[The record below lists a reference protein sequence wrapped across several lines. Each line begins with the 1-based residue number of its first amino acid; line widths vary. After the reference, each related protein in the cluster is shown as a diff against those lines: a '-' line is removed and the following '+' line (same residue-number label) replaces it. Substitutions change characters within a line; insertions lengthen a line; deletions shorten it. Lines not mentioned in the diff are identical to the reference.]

1 MIRTKRQHPRLGPAS
16 EWSWQATSFT
26 VSMIATLSL
35 LAIGMPALA
44 QHKHAI
50 SEQFVDGA
58 PAVAN
63 EVIVKLRTNAGANA
77 VAELPA
83 PSSVFSWQNG
93 NLLRSEI
100 PRAFRFLFYPLI
112 IVLAYRIHSTGASVL
127 FSPTLL
133 DVITVAACAATLG
146 VGWTVRQHYKHSRA
160 ILPAWMIRDSSRF
173 AMLLT
178 VIALGSYIDLF
189 EIEKEVLI
197 WPGGLAALGLSIAL
211 RVTML
216 HEPAVAEALL
226 AFGLLML
233 FELHWL
239 ALLLLPLHVAIVL
252 DSRLANKYP
261 SALAWDTRRT
271 GAFAHAYGFAF
282 AGGLVLSVVK
292 EMLL

>member
-93 NLLRSEI
+93 NLLRSNPAGVPI
-100 PRAFRFLFYPLI
+100 PFLPVDNRARIPNSFDGCVRPLLGTLAPGGSRAPTSK
-112 IVLAYRIHSTGASVL
+112 VLA
-127 FSPTLL
+127 
-133 DVITVAACAATLG
+133 VI
-146 VGWTVRQHYKHSRA
+146 R
-160 ILPAWMIRDSSRF
+160 
-173 AMLLT
+173 
-178 VIALGSYIDLF
+178 
-189 EIEKEVLI
+189 
-197 WPGGLAALGLSIAL
+197 
-211 RVTML
+211 
-216 HEPAVAEALL
+216 
-226 AFGLLML
+226 
-233 FELHWL
+233 
-239 ALLLLPLHVAIVL
+239 
-252 DSRLANKYP
+252 P
-261 SALAWDTRRT
+261 SFH
-271 GAFAHAYGFAF
+271 G
-282 AGGLVLSVVK
+282 
-292 EMLL
+292 